1 MKKSLSIIIPVLN
14 EELNIIPLTN
24 KIIKILKKYKFEIIF
39 VDDSSTDNSKK
50 ILNKL
55 KLKYSFFKPI
65 FRSSKRDLSKSC
77 FDGIKKSK
85 FQNILIMDGD
95 LQHDPK
101 YIPVMF
107 DRYVKNNLDLVVGAR
122 KLYKP
127 NNPGLSETRR
137 FASVILIYFFSFLN
151 INTKDPMSGFFL
163 FKKKIFTKNKK
174 RYFGKGFKILA
185 DLIINSKPRL
195 KTEDVYIDFKRRYK
209 NRSKMNYKILLI
221 LINFYLLSL
230 WKKLFIY

>member
-137 FASVILIYFFSFLN
+137 FASVILIYFF
-151 INTKDPMSGFFL
+151 L
-163 FKKKIFTKNKK
+163 F
-174 RYFGKGFKILA
+174 
-185 DLIINSKPRL
+185 
-195 KTEDVYIDFKRRYK
+195 
-209 NRSKMNYKILLI
+209 
-221 LINFYLLSL
+221 
-230 WKKLFIY
+230 

>member
-14 EELNIIPLTN
+14 EELNIKPLTN
-24 KIIKILKKYKFEIIF
+24 KIIKTLKKYKFEIIF
-39 VDDSSTDNSKK
+39 VDDSSTDSSKK
-50 ILNKL
+50 ILKKL
-55 KLKYSFFKPI
+55 KSKYPYFKPI
-65 FRSSKRDLSKSC
+65 FRSKKRDLSKSC

-85 FQNILIMDGD
+85 YENILIMDGD

-101 YIPVMF
+101 FIPKMFNKYI
-107 DRYVKNNLDLVVGAR
+107 KNNLDLVVGAR

-137 FASVILIYFFSFLN
+137 FASLILIKLFSFFN
-151 INTKDPMSGFFL
+151 IKTKDPMSGFFL

-185 DLIINSKPRL
+185 DLIINSKPSL
-195 KTEDVYIDFKRRYK
+195 NTEDVYIDFKRRYE
-209 NRSKMNYKILLI
+209 NESKMNYKILLI
-221 LINFYLLSL
+221 LINFYLISL
-230 WKKLFIY
+230 IKKLFV